1 MQLDY
6 VHTHRVLKVNHAVK
20 YVKYFTFGIG
30 IGPLHASWTCLLVII
45 IYLMDFFYFQRDL
58 ESRPCR
64 EILYKGAR
72 VLCVRCFVPIYV
84 NPL

>member
-6 VHTHRVLKVNHAVK
+6 STYSQGLESKPCREICQ
-20 YVKYFTFGIG
+20 YFTFGIG

-64 EILYKGAR
+64 KILYKGSTR
-72 VLCVRCFVPIYV
+72 IMRDILI
-84 NPL
+84 LE